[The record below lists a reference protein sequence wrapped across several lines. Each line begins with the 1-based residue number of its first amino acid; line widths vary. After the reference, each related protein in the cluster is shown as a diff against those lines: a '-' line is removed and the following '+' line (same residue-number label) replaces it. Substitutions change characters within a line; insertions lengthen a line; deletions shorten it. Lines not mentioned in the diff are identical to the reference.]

1 MRTALATAEPDEPDR
16 QAALTLIAG
25 AISGMTAAAGVV
37 YLPGGNS
44 LPPVTTATWPVRLT
58 GPQPWQ
64 CPACRLWLSP
74 AVATHRC
81 KED

>member
-1 MRTALATAEPDEPDR
+1 VRTALATAEPDEPDR
-16 QAALTLIAG
+16 RAALTLIAST
-25 AISGMTAAAGVV
+25 IAAATTGGGVA

-44 LPPVTTATWPVRLT
+44 LPPVTAATWPARIT
-58 GPQPWQ
+58 GQQPWQ
-64 CPACRLWLSP
+64 CPDCRLWMAP